1 MRVRVTKLW
10 VTKLC
15 ERDML
20 VKKLCAKKFCVCVC
34 VCVCGKVVCD
44 KVACERETERCER
57 LCVTELCVC
66 LCVRM

>member
-34 VCVCGKVVCD
+34 VCVAKLCAIKLRVR
-44 KVACERETERCER
+44 ERQRDVKDCA
-57 LCVTELCVC
+57 
-66 LCVRM
+66 